1 MIRFLVLIFVV
12 LLVTACS
19 VPSLD
24 DVLSDTRTDY
34 QKSKTLPPLDVPPDL
49 STTES
54 DGSMEIPG
62 EGTKTATL
70 KDYENRTK
78 RHNQATATT
87 SPVKQPQSANTT
99 TTYTAVPA
107 PALDADGGALIS
119 TQGDKADVWNKLQGF
134 MADKG
139 NEAKRSIMQRE
150 ATCAE
155 AHVMT
160 VNYNHAYISSIA

>member
-1 MIRFLVLIFVV
+1 MIRFLVLTFVV
-12 LLVTACS
+12 LMVTACS

-70 KDYENRTK
+70 KDYENRNKKQNQTAAATK
-78 RHNQATATT
+78 
-87 SPVKQPQSANTT
+87 PVTQPQSGNT
-99 TTYTAVPA
+99 
-107 PALDADGGALIS
+107 
-119 TQGDKADVWNKLQGF
+119 
-134 MADKG
+134 
-139 NEAKRSIMQRE
+139 
-150 ATCAE
+150 
-155 AHVMT
+155 
-160 VNYNHAYISSIA
+160 SSGCRRRGIDLHPWR